1 MLIRGVPLM
10 IFAFAVYNIIAFLM
24 PGFSW
29 MAELLRFRMM
39 SGGEW
44 GMSGGDSMVAGAILI
59 LLFELVRSARIN
71 QRTIVEHILALVLFV
86 GMLVEFLMV
95 PETAT
100 ATFFL
105 LLVISFVD
113 VVGGF
118 AIGMRAG
125 QRSISLE
132 STENVNTR

>member
-1 MLIRGVPLM
+1 MLIRGVPLL
-10 IFAFAVYNIIAFLM
+10 IFAFAIYNIIAFLM

-29 MAELLRFRMM
+29 TAEVVRFRMM
-39 SGGEW
+39 SGAEW
-44 GMSGGDSMVAGAILI
+44 GVTGGDLMVAGSIVI
-59 LLFELVRSARIN
+59 LLIELIKSARMTP
-71 QRTIVEHILALVLFV
+71 RTIIEHILAMVLFIA
-86 GMLVEFLMV
+86 MLVEFLMV

-118 AIGMRAG
+118 AISMRAA
-125 QRSISLE
+125 QRDISM
-132 STENVNTR
+132 SSVENVNPR

>member
-1 MLIRGVPLM
+1 MLIRGVPLL
-10 IFAFAVYNIIAFLM
+10 IFAFAIYNIIAFLM

-29 MAELLRFRMM
+29 TAEMVRFRMM

-44 GMSGGDSMVAGAILI
+44 ALSGGDLMVAGSILI
-59 LLFELVRSARIN
+59 LLFELIRSSRMN
-71 QRTIVEHILALVLFV
+71 PRTIVEHILAMVLFV

-118 AIGMRAG
+118 AIGMRAA
-125 QRSISLE
+125 QRSVALE
-132 STENVNTR
+132 GVETVNTR